1 MEISVKREEG
11 YAVVGVKDRL
21 DTMTVW
27 DFEQQVNGLVQGGCA
42 RMVLDLSA
50 LEYISSAGLRSL
62 MALSKKLKAAQGS
75 MAICGLQGL
84 PKEIFAVSGFDTV
97 FRICDTVAEAAASL

>member
-1 MEISVKREEG
+1 MEITVKPMEG
-11 YAVVGVKDRL
+11 YSVVGVKDRL

-27 DFEQQVNGLVQGGCA
+27 DFEQRVNGLLKEGCT
-42 RMVLDLSA
+42 RMVLDLAA

-62 MALSKKLKAAQGS
+62 MALSKKLKAAQGA

-97 FRICDTVAEAAASL
+97 FRIHETVAEAAASL